1 MPSYKTED
9 IRNITLVGH
18 ASSGKTTLADTI
30 LYVTGSSN
38 RKGSVADKTSLM
50 DFEDEEKERGYSV
63 DSSLAHVTHN
73 GKTINIIDTPGAPD
87 FTGPAIASLMA
98 VETAVCV
105 ISASEGI
112 GVNTRRMMQYAA
124 DYGVGR
130 VIVITHIDADNTEM
144 EALLST
150 LQEMYG
156 TAVVPINLPAG
167 GGKKIV
173 DCLRN
178 DSGEADFGD
187 VADVHAKLVDAV
199 VESDEQLMEQYL
211 EAGSISQEKLLPAVG
226 KAIALGKLIP
236 VMFTATKAEVGVREF
251 LDVVAEFLPSPMAG
265 LRRKFVKE
273 AGEEEIKPDVK
284 GPFLAQVFKVWIEPK
299 SNIKYSFFRVH
310 SGSAAAEVAAQ
321 VDDERKGQRLGHI
334 LKFQGADHADV
345 DLATAGDIL
354 SVAKLEMHIGQI
366 LHTGTPGKIALP
378 KFPSPMNSVAI
389 ETKARGDEVKINEA
403 LGKLADM
410 DPCFK
415 TSREQQTGEMLVS
428 GLGDL
433 HMRVMLSRMARFS
446 KVEVNTKVPKIP
458 YRETISMKAD
468 GHYRH
473 KKQTG
478 GSGQFG
484 EVYLSVEPIA
494 RGSNPPMEWDWAIFG
509 GTIPSQYEPAVRKGV
524 DDLLR
529 QGAIAG
535 YPLQD
540 LKVSVTDG
548 KHHPVD
554 SKEVAFRIAGKLALR
569 EAVAKAKPVILEPV
583 VNIEVTCPIDKVGDI
598 TGDLASRRGRPQGQ
612 ETLPGNMSL
621 IQATVP
627 LSEISDYS
635 GRLSSLT
642 GGRGSYIIEFS
653 HFDPVPPQVQ
663 QSLVEKFKPH
673 EEE

>member
-9 IRNITLVGH
+9 IRNIALVGH
-18 ASSGKTTLADTI
+18 AASGKTTLADTM
-30 LYVTGSSN
+30 LYVTGATN
-38 RKGSVADKTSLM
+38 RKGSVDDKSSFM
-50 DFEDEEKERGYSV
+50 DFEEEEKERGYSV
-63 DSSLAHVTHN
+63 DSALAHVQYK
-73 GKTINIIDTPGAPD
+73 GKVINIIDTPGAPD
-87 FTGPAIASLMA
+87 FTGTAIASLVA

-105 ISASEGI
+105 ISAFEGI

-130 VIVITHIDADNTEM
+130 AIAITHIDSDNTEI
-144 EALLST
+144 EALLAT
-150 LQEMYG
+150 LKEMYG

-167 GGKKIV
+167 GGKNIV

-178 DSGEADFGD
+178 DSGEADFED
-187 VADVHAKLVDAV
+187 VGSVHSRLIDAV
-199 VESDEQLMEQYL
+199 VETDEQLMEQYL
-211 EAGSISQEKLLPAVG
+211 EAGEISMDLLLPAVP
-226 KAIALGKLIP
+226 KAIAAGKLIP
-236 VMFTATKAEVGVREF
+236 VMFTATRTEVGVREM
-251 LDVVAEFLPSPMAG
+251 LDVVAEFMPSPVAG
-265 LRRKFVKE
+265 LHRKLVKDE
-273 AGEEEIKPDVK
+273 GEEQIQPDVA

-310 SGSAAAEVAAQ
+310 SGSAAAEVPAQ

-334 LKFQGADHADV
+334 LKFQGSDHDDI
-345 DLATAGDIL
+345 DLAMAGDL
-354 SVAKLEMHIGQI
+354 VAVAKLDLHLGQI

-378 KFPSPMNSVAI
+378 KFPSPMNSVAV
-389 ETKARGDEVKINEA
+389 EPRARGDEVKINEV

-410 DPCFK
+410 DPCFR
-415 TSREQQTGEMLVS
+415 TTREQQTGETIIS
-428 GLGDL
+428 GMGDL
-433 HMRVMLSRMARFS
+433 HLRVMLSRMARFS
-446 KVEVNTKVPKIP
+446 RVEVNTKPPKIP
-458 YRETISMKAD
+458 YRETITVKAD

-478 GSGQFG
+478 GAGQFG
-484 EVYLSVEPIA
+484 EVFLTVEPIA
-494 RGSNPPMEWDWAIFG
+494 RGSDPPMEWDWAIYG
-509 GTIPSQYEPAVRKGV
+509 GTIPGQFEPAVHKGA

-529 QGAIAG
+529 QGVIAG

-540 LKVSVTDG
+540 LKVIITDG

-569 EAVAKAKPVILEPV
+569 DAVTKAKPVILEPIV
-583 VNIEVTCPIDKVGDI
+583 KLEVTCPIDKVGDI

-642 GGRGSYIIEFS
+642 GGRGSYVIEFS
-653 HFDPVPPQVQ
+653 HYEQVPPLIQ
-663 QSLVEKFKPH
+663 QALMDKYKPK